1 MSDPNQTDWCQWK
14 QDSPSYRIQKGGF
27 IAGKRDVLTIA
38 GAAGEQV
45 SGPDHD
51 LEILGSV
58 SVLPAQDLVQI
69 GEGRHIHGCQ
79 IAEEQ
84 AVGTGA
90 RSAGR

>member
-14 QDSPSYRIQKGGF
+14 QNSLSDRIQKGGF

-38 GAAGEQV
+38 GADAAGEQV

-58 SVLPAQDLVQI
+58 SVLPA
-69 GEGRHIHGCQ
+69 
-79 IAEEQ
+79 
-84 AVGTGA
+84 
-90 RSAGR
+90 